1 MDGEELTETDLHDT
15 VEHAADAIEFVNQV
29 EANAQLQA
37 VHDEYSV
44 VARIG
49 ELRIVSDI
57 DRLLVTPDTYHIID
71 YKTNNLSLTMSNGIS
86 HNRPQ
91 MPAHAL
97 ALRQH
102 DQSQDVRASLRFPD
116 AGIEERFDWSLD
128 QMADVQSEFRPITNL
143 VHNRTVRRQVLWQTD
158 AFPSSPAHRCEM
170 RLITMGRLR
179 SVRRVRIPGADRS
192 RGQPA
197 RATACRPGRVP
208 EPDHRG
214 END

>member
-57 DRLLVTPDTYHIID
+57 DRLLVTPDAYHIID
-71 YKTNNLSLTMSNGIS
+71 YKTNDLSLTMSNGIS

-91 MPAHAL
+91 MLAHAL

-102 DQSQDVRASLRFPD
+102 DQSRDMQASLRFPD

-158 AFPSSPAHRCEM
+158 AFPSSPA
-170 RLITMGRLR
+170 
-179 SVRRVRIPGADRS
+179 RRREIR
-192 RGQPA
+192 
-197 RATACRPGRVP
+197 
-208 EPDHRG
+208 
-214 END
+214 